1 MTHSMPDSPLTI
13 RDTLVSD
20 VPAIAAIY
28 ADAVNNG
35 TASYELIPPDADE
48 MNRRFKT
55 LQDGGFP
62 YLVATLDNRIV
73 GYAYA
78 GAYRP
83 RPAYRFM
90 VEDSVYIHPD
100 FQGHGIGNALLGNL
114 ITACENRG
122 YRQIVAVIGDG
133 SNHHASIRIHEKHGF
148 HHVGMMEATGFKH
161 GRWLDTA
168 LMQLSINGG
177 ANTLPDDA

>member
-1 MTHSMPDSPLTI
+1 MPTSPLTI

-20 VPAIAAIY
+20 IPAIAVIY

-35 TASYELIPPDADE
+35 TASYELSPPDADE

-78 GAYRP
+78 GPYRT
-83 RPAYRFM
+83 RPAYRFL
-90 VEDSVYIHPD
+90 VEDSVYIDPA
-100 FQGHGIGNALLGNL
+100 FQRRGIGNALLVRL
-114 ITACENRG
+114 IQACEQRT
-122 YRQIVAVIGDG
+122 YRQIIAVIGDG
-133 SNHHASIRIHEKHGF
+133 SNHRASIRVHEKHGF
-148 HHVGMMEATGFKH
+148 RHIGLMQATGFKH

-177 ANTLPDDA
+177 ASTLPDDA